1 MNWMMTLAQSGI
13 ASLTWIEI
21 ALVIFITVFVGV
33 VIWVMFAK
41 RGTFNKAARIPL
53 DDYDVMTPR
62 SGQSHDVQPHQS
74 MQKGDSRS

>member
-1 MNWMMTLAQSGI
+1 MNCIITLAQSGI

-41 RGTFNKAARIPL
+41 RGAFNKAARIPL
-53 DDYDVMTPR
+53 EDNDIMTPR
-62 SGQSHDVQPHQS
+62 AAQSHDVRCQS
-74 MQKGDSRS
+74 MQKGSTLS

>member
-1 MNWMMTLAQSGI
+1 MNLGLTLAQSGI

-33 VIWVMFAK
+33 VVWVLCAK

-53 DDYDVMTPR
+53 EDNEIMTPHAGR
-62 SGQSHDVQPHQS
+62 QHAVRRQS
-74 MQKGDSRS
+74 MQKGSTLS